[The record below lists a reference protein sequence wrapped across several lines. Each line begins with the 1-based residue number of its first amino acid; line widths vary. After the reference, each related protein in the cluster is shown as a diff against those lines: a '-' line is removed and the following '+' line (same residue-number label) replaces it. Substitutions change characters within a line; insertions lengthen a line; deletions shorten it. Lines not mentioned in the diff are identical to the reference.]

1 MEVKLIGLDIAK
13 RVFQVHGVDEAGEVM
28 LVKRLRREAVIPF
41 FAALPATTVA
51 MEACATA
58 HYWAR
63 ELLALGHEVRLLP
76 PRYVKSY
83 VWRNKTDAADAAA
96 ICAASRDPRI
106 HPVPVKTADQ
116 QALLSLHRVRGLLVR
131 QRTTLGNAL
140 RAHLAEFGI
149 IAPQGQA
156 GLSRLREAVGGCQ
169 AGVPDVGVPDV
180 ALPALE
186 ALVAQW
192 SALNERITELDRAI
206 LRRHRADEA
215 SQRLATVPGIGPITA
230 TALVA
235 SVGDARNFKT
245 GRHLAAWLGLTP
257 REHASGLKRRQ
268 GAISKRG
275 DAYLRRLLTLGA
287 QSWLRHHRARQSGA
301 DPWLTALQQR
311 RPTPIVATALANKT
325 ARIAWA
331 VMTTE
336 EIYRPRR
343 AS

>member
-13 RVFQVHGVDEAGEVM
+13 RVFQVHGVGETGEA
-28 LVKRLRREAVIPF
+28 LLIKRLRRDAVVPF
-41 FAALPATTVA
+41 FSALAPTTVA
-51 MEACATA
+51 MEACSTA
-58 HYWAR
+58 HHWAR

-96 ICAASRDPRI
+96 ICAASCDRRI
-106 HPVPVKTADQ
+106 HAVPVKTADQ
-116 QALLSLHRVRGLLVR
+116 QALLSLHRVRELLVR

-156 GLSRLREAVGGCQ
+156 GLSRLREAAGGCE
-169 AGVPDVGVPDV
+169 ALGVPDV
-180 ALPALE
+180 AQPALE

-192 SALNERITELDRAI
+192 SALNERIRELDRAI

-215 SQRLATVPGIGPITA
+215 SRRLATIPGIGPITA

-235 SVGDARNFKT
+235 TIGDAGNFKT

-275 DAYLRRLLTLGA
+275 DAYLRRLLILGA
-287 QSWLRHHRARQSGA
+287 QSWLRHHRTSQAGA

-311 RPTPIVATALANKT
+311 RPTAIVATALANKT

-331 VMTTE
+331 VMARG

>member
-13 RVFQVHGVDEAGEVM
+13 RVFQVQGVDEAGEAL
-28 LVKRLRREAVIPF
+28 LVKRLRRDAVIPF

-96 ICAASRDPRI
+96 ICAASRAPRI
-106 HPVPVKTADQ
+106 HAVPVKTADQ
-116 QALLSLHRVRGLLVR
+116 QALLALHRVRELLVR

-140 RAHLAEFGI
+140 RSHLAEFGI
-149 IAPQGQA
+149 VAPQGQA
-156 GLSRLREAVGGCQ
+156 GLGRLREAVGDGE
-169 AGVPDVGVPDV
+169 ALGVPSI
-180 ALPALE
+180 ALPALQ

-192 SALNERITELDRAI
+192 SALNDRVRELERAI
-206 LRRHRADEA
+206 LRQHRADET

-235 SVGDARNFKT
+235 TVGDARNFKS

-287 QSWLRHHRARQSGA
+287 QSWLRHHRANQSGA

-311 RPTPIVATALANKT
+311 RPTPVVATALANKT
-325 ARIAWA
+325 ARIAWVIMA
-331 VMTTE
+331 RE